1 MQNKSRTLE
10 LHSQNNGSL
19 KMAFFQSLSK
29 HEYLCITT
37 FHILVLL
44 TASILIGTFCPGKL
58 ITGENVN

>member
-1 MQNKSRTLE
+1 MQKKSRKLE

-19 KMAFFQSLSK
+19 KMAFFQYK
-29 HEYLCITT
+29 FNGAIFIFI

-44 TASILIGTFCPGKL
+44 TASILIGKLCPGKL